1 MSPAGPQAVFFDVGN
16 TLLYP
21 YPSVSRVCEEILRDA
36 GHVRDLDAI
45 ESLMPLVDR
54 YYEDR
59 YRDDD
64 AFWTSEEETSGV
76 WVGMYSL
83 LCRRL
88 GIEERAEE
96 LAKAVYDAFGSAE
109 RWRAWD
115 DVRPAFERLSDRGV
129 RVGVISNWDRRL
141 PGLLDGLGLTDIVEV
156 VVSSADVGLRKPDP
170 RIFDL
175 ACERLGVEAGRSAH
189 VGDHV
194 YADVLGARTAG
205 LAPILIDRRGG
216 TQVPEGTP
224 VISTLDDLDSV
235 LDEGADRP

>member
-1 MSPAGPQAVFFDVGN
+1 MLRGGPQAVFFDVGN
-16 TLLYP
+16 TLLFP
-21 YPSVSRVCEEILRDA
+21 YPSVSHVCAEILRDA

-45 ESLMPLVDR
+45 ESLMPLVDQ

-64 AFWTSEEETSGV
+64 AFWTSEQETSGV

-83 LCRRL
+83 LCREL

-96 LAKAVYDAFGSAE
+96 LAMAVYDAFGSAE

-115 DVRPAFERLSDRGV
+115 DVRPAFERLRDRGV

-141 PGLLDGLGLTDIVEV
+141 PGLLEGLGLTDIVEV

-170 RIFDL
+170 RIFEM
-175 ACERLGVEAGRSAH
+175 ACERLGVQAGRSAH

-205 LAPILIDRRGG
+205 LAPVLIDRRGG
-216 TQVPEGTP
+216 TPVPPATP
-224 VISTLDDLDSV
+224 VIATLDDLDRV
-235 LDEGADRP
+235 LEEGAGGA

>member
-1 MSPAGPQAVFFDVGN
+1 MSPGDPQAVFFDVGN
-16 TLLYP
+16 TLLFP
-21 YPSVSRVCEEILRDA
+21 YPSVSHVCEEILRRA

-45 ESLMPLVDR
+45 ESVMPLVDQ

-96 LAKAVYDAFGSAE
+96 LAMAVYDAFGSPE

-115 DVRPAFERLSDRGV
+115 DVRPAFERLRDRGV

-170 RIFDL
+170 RIFEL
-175 ACERLGVEAGRSAH
+175 ACGRLGVEAARSAH
-189 VGDHV
+189 VGDHL

-205 LAPILIDRRGG
+205 LAPILIDRRGD
-216 TQVPEGTP
+216 TVPPPGTP
-224 VISTLDDLDSV
+224 VISTLDELDRV
-235 LDEGADRP
+235 LDEGAGRT